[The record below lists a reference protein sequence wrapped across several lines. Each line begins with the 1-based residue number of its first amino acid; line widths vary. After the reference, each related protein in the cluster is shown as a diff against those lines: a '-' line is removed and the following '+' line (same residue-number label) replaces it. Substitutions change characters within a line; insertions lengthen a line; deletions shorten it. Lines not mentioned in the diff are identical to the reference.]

1 MIRSSYFENSVSRE
15 TLLKL
20 TKYHE
25 FLIENNQ
32 KMSLI
37 SKKSEEI
44 AVKRHYEDCA
54 QLIKYLDKT
63 DKVILDIGTGA
74 GLPGIILDIIKN
86 DYDFSFSTHL
96 VEKSPKKSEFLK
108 KANSFLDLDLKI
120 HNCDV
125 GSMKK
130 KDYTTLISRA
140 FKPMKNFLE
149 IISKAQLMFT
159 KIIMM
164 KGENYLDEFD
174 EAKKYFEINCDI
186 HDSITNPGSKLFVIK
201 GVKKLN
207 D

>member
-63 DKVILDIGTGA
+63 DKIILDVGTGA

-86 DYDFSFSTHL
+86 DHDLSFSTHL
-96 VEKSPKKSEFLK
+96 VDKSPKKSEFLK

-174 EAKKYFEINCDI
+174 EAKKYFEINCDM

-201 GVKKLN
+201 GVNKL
-207 D
+207 

>member
-1 MIRSSYFENSVSRE
+1 MIRSSYFEKSVSRE

-20 TKYHE
+20 TRYHE
-25 FLIENNQ
+25 FLTENNK

-37 SKKSEEI
+37 SKKTEEI

-54 QLIKYLDKT
+54 QIIKYLDNSDKT
-63 DKVILDIGTGA
+63 ILDIGTGA
-74 GLPGIILDIIKN
+74 GLPGIILEIIKN
-86 DYDFSFSTHL
+86 DYDMTFSTHL
-96 VEKSPKKSEFLK
+96 VEKSPKKGKFLK

-130 KDYTTLISRA
+130 KDFTTLISRA
-140 FKPMKNFLE
+140 FKPMRTFLE

-164 KGENYLDEFD
+164 KGENYLDEFN
-174 EAKKYFEINCDI
+174 EAKKYFEINCDMY
-186 HDSITNPGSKLFVIK
+186 DSITNPGSKLFVIK
-201 GVKKLN
+201 GVTKL
-207 D
+207 

>member
-1 MIRSSYFENSVSRE
+1 MIRSSYFEKSVSRE

-20 TKYHE
+20 NKFHE
-25 FLIENNQ
+25 LLIENNK

-37 SKKSEEI
+37 SKKTEEI
-44 AVKRHYEDCA
+44 AVERHYEDCA
-54 QLIKYLDKT
+54 QLIKYLKKSDKT
-63 DKVILDIGTGA
+63 ILDIGTGA
-74 GLPGIILDIIKN
+74 GLPGIILEIIKN
-86 DYDFSFSTHL
+86 DYEMSFSTHL
-96 VEKSPKKSEFLK
+96 VEKSPKKGKFLE

-130 KDYTTLISRA
+130 KDFTTLISRA

-164 KGENYLDEFD
+164 KGENYFDEFN
-174 EAKKYFEINCDI
+174 EAKKYFEINCDM

-201 GVKKLN
+201 GVSKL
-207 D
+207 

>member
-1 MIRSSYFENSVSRE
+1 MIRSSYFEKSVSRE

-25 FLIENNQ
+25 FLTENNK

-37 SKKSEEI
+37 SKKTEEI

-54 QLIKYLDKT
+54 QIIKYLDNSDKT
-63 DKVILDIGTGA
+63 ILDIGTGA
-74 GLPGIILDIIKN
+74 GLPGIILEIIKN
-86 DYDFSFSTHL
+86 DYDMTFSTHL
-96 VEKSPKKSEFLK
+96 VDKSPKKGKFLK

-130 KDYTTLISRA
+130 KDFTTLISRA
-140 FKPMKNFLE
+140 FKPMRTFLE

-159 KIIMM
+159 KIIVM
-164 KGENYLDEFD
+164 KGENFMDEFI
-174 EAKKYFEINCDI
+174 EAKKYFEIKCDI

-201 GVKKLN
+201 GVTKL
-207 D
+207 

>member
-1 MIRSSYFENSVSRE
+1 MIRSTYFENSVSRE

-25 FLIENNQ
+25 FLLENNR

-37 SKKSEEI
+37 SKKTEEI

-54 QLIKYLDKT
+54 QIIKYLDNSDKT
-63 DKVILDIGTGA
+63 ILDIGTGA
-74 GLPGIILDIIKN
+74 GLPGIILEIIKN
-86 DYDFSFSTHL
+86 DYDMTFSTHL
-96 VEKSPKKSEFLK
+96 VDKSPKKGKFLK

-130 KDYTTLISRA
+130 KDFTTLISRA
-140 FKPMKNFLE
+140 FKPMRTFLE

-164 KGENYLDEFD
+164 KGENYLNEFN
-174 EAKKYFEINCDI
+174 EAKKYFEINCDM

-201 GVKKLN
+201 GVTKL
-207 D
+207 

>member
-1 MIRSSYFENSVSRE
+1 MIRSSYFEKSVSRE

-25 FLIENNQ
+25 FLLEYNQ

-63 DKVILDIGTGA
+63 DKIVLDVGTGA

-86 DYDFSFSTHL
+86 DYDLSFSTHL
-96 VEKSPKKSEFLK
+96 VEKSPKKSEFLN

-130 KDYTTLISRA
+130 KDFTTLISRA

-164 KGENYLDEFD
+164 KGENYFDEFN
-174 EAKKYFEINCDI
+174 EAKKYFEINCDM

-201 GVKKLN
+201 GVTKL
-207 D
+207 

>member
-63 DKVILDIGTGA
+63 DKIILDVGTGA

-86 DYDFSFSTHL
+86 DHDLSFSTHL

-174 EAKKYFEINCDI
+174 EAKKYFEINCDM

>member
-63 DKVILDIGTGA
+63 DKVILDVGTGA

-86 DYDFSFSTHL
+86 DYDLSFSTHL

-174 EAKKYFEINCDI
+174 EAKKYFEINCDM

-201 GVKKLN
+201 GVNKL
-207 D
+207 DD

>member
-25 FLIENNQ
+25 FLLEYNQ

-63 DKVILDIGTGA
+63 DKIVLDVGTGA

-86 DYDFSFSTHL
+86 DYDLSFSTHL

-130 KDYTTLISRA
+130 KDFTTLISRA

-164 KGENYLDEFD
+164 KGENHLDEFN
-174 EAKKYFEINCDI
+174 EAKKYFEINCDM

-201 GVKKLN
+201 GVSKL
-207 D
+207 

>member
-1 MIRSSYFENSVSRE
+1 MIRSSYFEKSVSRE

-25 FLIENNQ
+25 FLIENNK

-54 QLIKYLDKT
+54 QIIKYLDKS
-63 DKVILDIGTGA
+63 DKTILDVGTGA
-74 GLPGIILDIIKN
+74 GLPGIILEIIKKE
-86 DYDFSFSTHL
+86 YDMTFSTHL
-96 VEKSPKKSEFLK
+96 VEKSPKKGKFLE

-125 GSMKK
+125 ASMKK
-130 KDYTTLISRA
+130 KNFTTLISRA
-140 FKPMKNFLE
+140 FKPMRNFLE

-164 KGENYLDEFD
+164 KGENYFDEFN

-186 HDSITNPGSKLFVIK
+186 YDSITNPSSKLFVIK
-201 GVKKLN
+201 GVTKL
-207 D
+207 

>member
-1 MIRSSYFENSVSRE
+1 MIRSSYLEKNVSRE

-25 FLIENNQ
+25 FLIENNK

-37 SKKSEEI
+37 SKKTEEL

-54 QLIKYLDKT
+54 QIIKYLDKS
-63 DKVILDIGTGA
+63 DKTILDVGTGA
-74 GLPGIILDIIKN
+74 GLPGIILEIIKN
-86 DYDFSFSTHL
+86 DYDMTFSTHL
-96 VEKSPKKSEFLK
+96 VEKSPKKGKFLEK
-108 KANSFLDLDLKI
+108 VNSFLDLDLKI

-125 GSMKK
+125 DSMKK
-130 KDYTTLISRA
+130 KDFTTLIGRA
-140 FKPMKNFLE
+140 FKPMRNFLE

-164 KGENYLDEFD
+164 KGENYLNEFN
-174 EAKKYFEINCDI
+174 EAKKYFEINCDM

-201 GVKKLN
+201 GVTKL
-207 D
+207 

>member
-63 DKVILDIGTGA
+63 DKVILDVGTGA

-86 DYDFSFSTHL
+86 DYDLSFSTHL

>member
-25 FLIENNQ
+25 FLTENNK

-37 SKKSEEI
+37 SKKTEEI

-54 QLIKYLDKT
+54 QIIKYLDNSDKT
-63 DKVILDIGTGA
+63 ILDIGTGA
-74 GLPGIILDIIKN
+74 GLPGIILEIIKN
-86 DYDFSFSTHL
+86 DYDMTFSTHL
-96 VEKSPKKSEFLK
+96 VEKSPKKGKFLK

-130 KDYTTLISRA
+130 KDFTTLISRA
-140 FKPMKNFLE
+140 FKPMRTFLE

-164 KGENYLDEFD
+164 KGENYLDEFN
-174 EAKKYFEINCDI
+174 EAKKYFEINCDMY
-186 HDSITNPGSKLFVIK
+186 DSITNPGSKVFVIK
-201 GVKKLN
+201 GVTKL
-207 D
+207 

>member
-1 MIRSSYFENSVSRE
+1 MIRSSYLEKNVSRE

-25 FLIENNQ
+25 FLIENNK

-37 SKKSEEI
+37 STKTEEV

-54 QLIKYLDKT
+54 QIIKYLDKS
-63 DKVILDIGTGA
+63 DKTILDVGTGA
-74 GLPGIILDIIKN
+74 GLPGIILEIIKN
-86 DYDFSFSTHL
+86 DYDMTFSTHL
-96 VEKSPKKSEFLK
+96 VEKSPKKGKFLEK
-108 KANSFLDLDLKI
+108 VNSFLDLDLKI

-125 GSMKK
+125 DSMKK
-130 KDYTTLISRA
+130 KDFTTLIGRA
-140 FKPMKNFLE
+140 FKPMRNFLE

-164 KGENYLDEFD
+164 KGENFMDEFI
-174 EAKKYFEINCDI
+174 EAKKYFEIKCDI

-201 GVKKLN
+201 GVTKL
-207 D
+207 